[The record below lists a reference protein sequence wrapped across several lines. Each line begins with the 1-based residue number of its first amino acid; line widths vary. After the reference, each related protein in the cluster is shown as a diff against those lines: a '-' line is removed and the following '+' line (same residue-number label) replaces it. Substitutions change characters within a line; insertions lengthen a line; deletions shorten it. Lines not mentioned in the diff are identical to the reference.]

1 MKRLNITNDSLDFLA
16 ALPAKQYR
24 QIADTVFRLLKTP
37 EPHDSSQLKG
47 YPLRRVDCGE
57 YRIIYRLQDEDLF
70 VLLIGKR
77 NDAEIYKKLG
87 RKL

>member
-1 MKRLNITNDSLDFLA
+1 MKRLNVTNDSLNFLA
-16 ALPAKQYR
+16 PLPAKQYR
-24 QIADTVFRLLKTP
+24 QLVDTIFRLLKTP

-47 YPLRRVDCGE
+47 YALRRVDCGE
-57 YRIIYRLQDEDLF
+57 YRIIYRVQDEDLF

-87 RKL
+87 RTL